1 MIEPAVKNAFMT
13 SIRQIAAVMI
23 TDVYFLKI
31 FFISKF
37 SCVSSLA
44 DKQCLHIVSI
54 VPHNAFNG
62 IKRCF
67 HVKKSWL
74 YAKKEHHFVD
84 KQNDFWI
91 K

>member
-1 MIEPAVKNAFMT
+1 MI

-44 DKQCLHIVSI
+44 DKQCLHTMSI
-54 VPHNAFNG
+54 ISQNAFNG

-67 HVKKSWL
+67 HVKKRGL
-74 YAKKEHHFVD
+74 YAKKEDEFVD
-84 KQNDFWI
+84 KQDSFWI